1 MKKVLLLNS
10 SEEILRFIEWQRAV
24 SLLCNGKAEAPYNY
38 DHYYKIPHASG
49 VFSLPKALR
58 LNNYTRVP
66 RIQVYLSRK
75 NVHRRDE
82 YVCQYCRTQ
91 LIPGEG
97 TIDHVFPRSRGGVD
111 TWENLVCS
119 CMKCN
124 VKKGNRTPRE
134 ANMPLIRLP
143 KEPKYL
149 NNPELQLPSI
159 WSRWA

>member
-58 LNNYTRVP
+58 LKNYIRVP

-91 LIPGEG
+91 LTPGEG

>member
-24 SLLCNGKAEAPYNY
+24 SLLCDGKAEAPYNY

-58 LNNYTRVP
+58 LKNYIRVP